1 MIVAGL
7 DVVRVAVV
15 EPKADAPLIIDRD
28 RMLPCTVAFEGVEP
42 VAGRN
47 AQVGHL
53 RRHMHRFELSKGAAR
68 DVGRHSPGLSR
79 AEELLGLTI
88 GEGLDHTEL

>member
-1 MIVAGL
+1 MIVAEL
-7 DVVRVAVV
+7 DVVRVAII

-28 RMLPCTVAFEGVEP
+28 GMLPCTVAFECVEP

-53 RRHMHRFELSKGAAR
+53 RRHMHRFELSQGAAR
-68 DVGRHSPGLSR
+68 DVGPHSPGLSR
-79 AEELLGLTI
+79 AEVLLGLTV
-88 GEGLDHTEL
+88 GEGLDHTKL